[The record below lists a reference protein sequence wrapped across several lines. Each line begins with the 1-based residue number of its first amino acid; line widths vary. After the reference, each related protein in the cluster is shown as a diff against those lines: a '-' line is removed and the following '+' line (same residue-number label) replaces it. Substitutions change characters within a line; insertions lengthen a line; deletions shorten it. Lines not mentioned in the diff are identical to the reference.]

1 MGRVLLTPRSEP
13 AVDWSEIESRLQEI
27 SAPARPSDL
36 AAEPLLSIEASLPVE
51 PSATLANDPTLDID
65 LPQTTDIC
73 RRPLPGDPLEMLSS
87 PSEDV
92 VSLLPH
98 QDIITEFQA
107 ADRGFRSIE

>member
-36 AAEPLLSIEASLPVE
+36 AAEPLHSIEASLPVE

-65 LPQTTDIC
+65 LPLMTND
-73 RRPLPGDPLEMLSS
+73 LPVTVPADPLAMLSLLTA
-87 PSEDV
+87 
-92 VSLLPH
+92 VSSN
-98 QDIITEFQA
+98 
-107 ADRGFRSIE
+107 RS